1 MSGSAGE
8 DWMAEMEGVGE
19 LHREKQVTL
28 IR

>member
-8 DWMAEMEGVGE
+8 DWIAGKDGFGD
-19 LHREKQVTL
+19 LHGEKQVTL